1 MIEVYEHPLENGA
14 RLLFLRGDRE
24 SDKDAINAHLDG
36 LRIQKP
42 VCVLERE
49 GNGYLKVVIIG
60 INELTFKKL

>member
-36 LRIQKP
+36 LRIQTP
-42 VCVLERE
+42 ICVLERE

>member
-14 RLLFLRGDRE
+14 KLLILRGDRE